1 MSKNFTAIKALWF
14 EDGEVVESDYPTCDR
29 WTITTDMDAEMGNP
43 VHHAMADMSAISA
56 DIADDFASTVRAIDY
71 AIDAETAAEWI
82 EQGRDEFQVLLTH
95 ERTGED
101 YHYNFAFTE

>member
-1 MSKNFTAIKALWF
+1 MSKNFMAIKALWF

-43 VHHAMADMSAISA
+43 PHNAMADMSAISA
-56 DIADDFASTVRAIDY
+56 DVSDDFAATIRAIDY

-82 EQGRDEFQVLLTH
+82 DQGRVFQVLLTH
-95 ERTGED
+95 ERTGEE
-101 YHYNFAFTE
+101 YHYNVEFTE